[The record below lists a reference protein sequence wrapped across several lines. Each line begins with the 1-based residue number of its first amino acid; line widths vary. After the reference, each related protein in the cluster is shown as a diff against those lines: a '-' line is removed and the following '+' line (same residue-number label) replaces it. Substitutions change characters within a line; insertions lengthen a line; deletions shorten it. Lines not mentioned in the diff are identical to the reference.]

1 MLHSLKKVKRNQNGI
16 TFSNIT
22 SYQVSFI
29 HIFICTEFFLEFF
42 LEVMGHLNFEMKM

>member
-1 MLHSLKKVKRNQNGI
+1 MLHSLKKVKHNQNGI

-22 SYQVSFI
+22 SYQVS
-29 HIFICTEFFLEFF
+29 FICTEFFLEFF